1 MSGAVVVHDAVLI
14 DAEGRRPGWI
24 RVEGGAIVGV
34 GEGAGRPDGAAG
46 GGTGR
51 PDAEVDGGRG
61 RPGEA
66 GDGPSTSTDRVI
78 DAGGRV
84 VAPGFIDLHGHGAAG
99 VSYDDDG
106 DLSAALAHHRRH
118 GTTRQVLSLVSAPP
132 DRHEDALGRIAA
144 FAATDPLVLGSHL
157 EGPFLAASRKGAH
170 DESALTTPT
179 AEAVARLLRAADGS
193 LRMVTLAPELDGAA
207 DAMERFADNGVVVAV
222 GHTTADYDVA
232 FDAFARG
239 ARALTHAFN
248 AMPPLL
254 HRDPGPVLAAVD
266 AGAVLELIVD
276 GVHVHPSVWRAVFA
290 LAPGRVALVTDSM
303 SATGCADGSYRLGGL
318 DVVVAAGEA
327 RLADSGALAGSVLT
341 QDVALRLAVE
351 SGVDPV
357 AAITALTRTPADL
370 LGRGDLGRL
379 EVGARGDLVVL
390 GDDWSPDVVVA
401 EGAVLFERG

>member
-14 DAEGRRPGWI
+14 DAAGRRPGWI
-24 RVEGGAIVGV
+24 RVEDGV
-34 GEGAGRPDGAAG
+34 IAAVAQGAGRPEGATG
-46 GGTGR
+46 GATGL
-51 PDAEVDGGRG
+51 
-61 RPGEA
+61 PGA
-66 GDGPSTSTDRVI
+66 SADGPSTSTARVI

-84 VAPGFIDLHGHGAAG
+84 VAPGFVDLHGHGAAG
-99 VSYDDDG
+99 LSYDDAA

-132 DRHEDALGRIAA
+132 ARLEAALGRIAA
-144 FAATDPLVLGSHL
+144 LAATDPLVLGSHL
-157 EGPFLAASRKGAH
+157 EGPFLAASHKGAH
-170 DESALTTPT
+170 DESALATPT
-179 AEAVARLLRAADGS
+179 AETVDRLLGVADGS
-193 LRMVTLAPELDGAA
+193 LRMITLAPELDGAA
-207 DAMERFADNGVVVAV
+207 DALRRFADAGVVVAL
-222 GHTTADYDVA
+222 GHTAADHDLA
-232 FDAFARG
+232 LDAFARG

-341 QDVALRLAVE
+341 QDVALRLAVG

-401 EGAVLFERG
+401 EGEVLFEVGGGIGRAPGRA